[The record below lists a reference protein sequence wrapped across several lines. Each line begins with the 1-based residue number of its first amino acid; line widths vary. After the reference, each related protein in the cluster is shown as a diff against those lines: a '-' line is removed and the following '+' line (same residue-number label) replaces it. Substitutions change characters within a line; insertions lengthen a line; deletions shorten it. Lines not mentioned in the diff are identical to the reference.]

1 MAGVLRC
8 REDVGT
14 GTGVG
19 VEVAVEVAVGKP
31 VLGVGMV
38 VRLVLDGV
46 RLGTLVAD
54 EFETEKLATV
64 EVEVGGGVE
73 AEKAVV

>member
-8 REDVGT
+8 REDAGA
-14 GTGVG
+14 GKEVG
-19 VEVAVEVAVGKP
+19 VEVAVGEP
-31 VLGVGMV
+31 ELGVGMV

-54 EFETEKLATV
+54 EFETEKLVTV
-64 EVEVGGGVE
+64 EIEVGGGVE

>member
-8 REDVGT
+8 REDVGP
-14 GTGVG
+14 GTGGG
-19 VEVAVEVAVGKP
+19 VEVG
-31 VLGVGMV
+31 VLV
-38 VRLVLDGV
+38 
-46 RLGTLVAD
+46 
-54 EFETEKLATV
+54 TV